1 MILGE
6 ITLAWGK
13 EGSAKSDGYG
23 LAKIAKYHPEVLDN
37 LTEIVEKTPITK
49 QTPNR
54 YTLETD
60 KHFLAI
66 RREFD
71 GKKEKWLLT
80 AFEKDE
86 SATKRRTDLPS
97 TPKGEAKKTTSANT
111 HNDNSTK
118 NTPKKTR
125 FYPKSTLYPRV
136 NQQKKGVKMIENC
149 PYCGYEMHDN
159 GQDCPHPL
167 IMKNEFCCPNCDVHF
182 DSGLNEVPIDDL
194 GIARPPSLSDK
205 EYIPPEP
212 LPEPTPPSQDSS
224 TKPTTPAKPKI
235 DSIYAPPPSKNIP
248 SQKVLKEIESLQDYL
263 KSAS

>member
-1 MILGE
+1 MSVFSKILENIGKAISKELNKKNAHKEASKNLAKPSVKGDIMPSENPHAREQMQDNVIKEFGTNYAEFKGKGQEAIKHLLEVKNGQVQGAFYRDDLGE

-111 HNDNSTK
+111 HESNSSTNTTK
-118 NTPKKTR
+118 
-125 FYPKSTLYPRV
+125 L
-136 NQQKKGVKMIENC
+136 
-149 PYCGYEMHDN
+149 
-159 GQDCPHPL
+159 
-167 IMKNEFCCPNCDVHF
+167 
-182 DSGLNEVPIDDL
+182 
-194 GIARPPSLSDK
+194 
-205 EYIPPEP
+205 
-212 LPEPTPPSQDSS
+212 QDS
-224 TKPTTPAKPKI
+224 TQNLPFTR
-235 DSIYAPPPSKNIP
+235 
-248 SQKVLKEIESLQDYL
+248 E
-263 KSAS
+263 

>member
-1 MILGE
+1 MSVFSKLLEPLSKTINKELDRNANKEAGKNLAKPSVKSDIMPSENPHARGQMQDNIIKEFGTNYAEFKGKGQEAIKHLLEVKNGQVQGAFYRDDLGE

-37 LTEIVEKTPITK
+37 LTEIVEKTPIVK

-111 HNDNSTK
+111 HNGNSTK
-118 NTPKKTR
+118 
-125 FYPKSTLYPRV
+125 
-136 NQQKKGVKMIENC
+136 
-149 PYCGYEMHDN
+149 
-159 GQDCPHPL
+159 
-167 IMKNEFCCPNCDVHF
+167 
-182 DSGLNEVPIDDL
+182 
-194 GIARPPSLSDK
+194 
-205 EYIPPEP
+205 IPPQKQDFTQN
-212 LPEPTPPSQDSS
+212 LPFTRE
-224 TKPTTPAKPKI
+224 
-235 DSIYAPPPSKNIP
+235 
-248 SQKVLKEIESLQDYL
+248 
-263 KSAS
+263 